1 MGFKPLLV
9 EVRKE
14 LKEKQ
19 MKTTEVDHYEAID
32 GLRAFSAI
40 GIVLMHVL
48 ANGGYTTSGFIFD
61 KLIPSFTQF
70 VYLFMVISGFSLCCG
85 YYLKLKNN
93 QITMEQFYSKR
104 YAKIWPFFALLC
116 LLDIV
121 ISPSMNSLYEAFANL
136 TLCFGLLPNSQISV
150 IGVGWFIGVVFVFYL
165 LFPFFCFLLSNKRRA
180 WISFFVALSF
190 KMLCIIYFFDAEHV
204 PKNFIMRHNFI
215 FCAVFF
221 LAGGLIFLY
230 REWLIKMLKIF
241 RSIVLVVCIIA
252 SVGVYALGVSGN
264 STVWLIMSSLFLIYA
279 IGASGGVLQN
289 SITRFLSGISMEI
302 YLCHMVIFRII
313 EKLHMTHLFVSDS
326 ISYAVT
332 AVGTVTGAIFFSV
345 VAKKA
350 LFIAGNKLAMI
361 KA

>member
-1 MGFKPLLV
+1 V
-9 EVRKE
+9 EVGQGVKDN
-14 LKEKQ
+14 Q
-19 MKTTEVDHYEAID
+19 MKTNEVERYEAIN

-85 YYLKLKNN
+85 YYFKITNK

-121 ISPSMNSLYEAFANL
+121 ISPSMNSFYEVFANL
-136 TLCFGLLPNSQISV
+136 TLCFGLLPNSQITV

-165 LFPFFCFLLSNKRRA
+165 LFPFFCVLLSNKRRA
-180 WISFFVALSF
+180 WLSFFVALTL
-190 KMLCIIYFFDAEHV
+190 KLLCAVYFFDAEHV
-204 PKNFIMRHNFI
+204 PENFIMRHNFI

-221 LAGGLIFLY
+221 CAGGLIFLY
-230 REWLIKMLKIF
+230 REWLIKLIKRY
-241 RSIVLVVCIIA
+241 RSVVLVVCIIS
-252 SVGVYALGVSGN
+252 SVGVYAFALSGN
-264 STVWLIMSSLFLIYA
+264 SNVMVVLFSLFLIYA
-279 IGASGGVLQN
+279 IGTSGGMLQN

-313 EKLHMTHLFVSDS
+313 EKLHMTHMFASDEL
-326 ISYAVT
+326 SYAVT
-332 AVGTVTGAIFFSV
+332 SVGTVTGAIIFSV
-345 VAKKA
+345 SVKKA
-350 LFIAGNKLAMI
+350 LFVAQNKLTII
-361 KA
+361 KI